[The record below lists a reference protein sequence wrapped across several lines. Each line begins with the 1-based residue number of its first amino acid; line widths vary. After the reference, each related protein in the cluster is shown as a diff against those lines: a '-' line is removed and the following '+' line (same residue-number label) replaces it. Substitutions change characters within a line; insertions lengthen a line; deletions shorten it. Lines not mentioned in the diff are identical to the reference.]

1 MGSEANF
8 VGEYMDDIA
17 FVLKKI
23 VSSFVYPLG
32 ASVLLLFVG
41 LAVWRIKRSCRA
53 AMLFVCLG
61 TALLMVMSFPI
72 TSALLVK
79 DIEKK
84 AGSYADVGFLR
95 SKHVRYIVVLGGA
108 GRTAEL
114 TPADR
119 TGPSIFRVMEGV
131 RLWKSIPGSKLVLSG
146 SGFGREANS
155 PELMKQLPLQ
165 LGVPEKS
172 LIVKAQAWD
181 TPQEA
186 KLFSDLVGKEPFA
199 LVTSAY
205 HMPRAMMLF
214 QARGL
219 HPIASPCEFKGR
231 VPPPWYRL
239 LVPSAEALVDS
250 TLVLHEYIGMVW
262 AEIQTA
268 PGKGAAARLA
278 VEMAAPPILSHN
290 AVKAESR

>member
-1 MGSEANF
+1 
-8 VGEYMDDIA
+8 MDDIG

-53 AMLFVCLG
+53 AMIFVCLG
-61 TALLMVMSFPI
+61 AVLLLVMSFPM

-79 DIEKK
+79 GIEKK
-84 AGSYADVGFLR
+84 AGSYADVGLLR

-108 GRTAEL
+108 GRTPEL

-146 SGFGREANS
+146 AGFGPEANS

-186 KLFSDLVGKEPFA
+186 KLFSNLVGKEPFA

-219 HPIASPCEFKGR
+219 QPIASPCEFKGR
-231 VPPPWYRL
+231 VSPPWYRW
-239 LVPSAEALVDS
+239 LVPSAEALADS

-262 AEIQTA
+262 AELQTVS
-268 PGKGAAARLA
+268 GKGAPSRVAAEHAER
-278 VEMAAPPILSHN
+278 PILHNN
-290 AVKAESR
+290 AVKVESR